1 MLLFLFGVFVGVTL
15 ISGSYPALVLSGF
28 NPINALKSKVA
39 PRIAGGISLRR
50 ALVVLQ
56 FCIAQI
62 LIIGML
68 VVVSQMAYFK
78 NTDLG
83 FDKDAIVAIQ
93 VPGDSLSKTKYQYL
107 RRLLLAQAGITSVSY
122 SFAMPADNG

>member
-1 MLLFLFGVFVGVTL
+1 MPEKQ
-15 ISGSYPALVLSGF
+15 SGT
-28 NPINALKSKVA
+28 K
-39 PRIAGGISLRR
+39 IAGGISLRR

-68 VVVSQMAYFK
+68 VVVTQMAYFK

-83 FDKDAIVAIQ
+83 FDKDAIVAVG
-93 VPGDSLSKTKYQYL
+93 VPVI
-107 RRLLLAQAGITSVSY
+107 A
-122 SFAMPADNG
+122 